1 MTPDELFEKQN
12 KITEL
17 EQDLYES
24 ITKSVYNYNQH
35 FYFVCNINKTSVQTD
50 FIFDFFIPDVESSR
64 ERKKIRGLEFKTTGY
79 KTPNSTWSDAVQFNN
94 ASGEINNVYAFF
106 MMNSKDFKID
116 KNLLEKPSELKP
128 VYLKKKDTD
137 SVIYEKYEAVSL
149 VEFLKDVHT
158 RIIFPLLKK
167 EAQDWPEILSD
178 HKKILNNI
186 VAYLGTHETNILTLK
201 QTDGLLNLQSHYQ
214 RLQFHKELDTALIAK
229 SPKPKMKI

>member
-24 ITKSVYNYNQH
+24 ITKSVYDYNKH
-35 FYFVCNINKTSVQTD
+35 FYFVCNVNKNPVQTD

-94 ASGEINNVYAFF
+94 ASGDINNVYAFF
-106 MMNSKDFKID
+106 MMNSKDLKIN
-116 KNLLEKPSELKP
+116 KNLLEKPSELKAMH
-128 VYLKKKDTD
+128 LKKKETD
-137 SVIYEKYEAVSL
+137 SVIYEKYEAVDL
-149 VEFLKDVHT
+149 VEFLKDIHA

-186 VAYLGTHETNILTLK
+186 VAYLGTHKTNGLTPK

-214 RLQFHKELDTALIAK
+214 SIKLHKELDTVLISK